1 MRWCRNAILMATP
14 WWMLNFSEENPD
26 GLSSWQPSFTIELAA
41 LPIVEGL
48 KNHKN
53 SRREIRWKHGHH
65 RNEYIHGQ
73 WCDDVMNLRFG
84 AKTSQTTEKQHDCQK
99 SNNRNMY
106 DTTFLHVYMVIRL
119 NFKLLFWSGW
129 GILDMVPRALSKG
142 CFQWHVVDVLW
153 LDFPAV
159 TCFGVLGFYVW
170 LFKFSV
176 LPGIQG
182 LVGFSV
188 NGSRFCRK
196 MQVSSDSWR
205 SLGFHVEPCWA
216 WVWPNGSSMYPQTL
230 LRLLCLGSL
239 LYGIPFCLL
248 YMYVLTRWGTYV

>member
-1 MRWCRNAILMATP
+1 MRWCRNAFLMATP

-26 GLSSWQPSFTIELAA
+26 GLSSWQPSLAIELAA

-48 KNHKN
+48 KNHKKKHKN
-53 SRREIRWKHGHH
+53 SRREIHH

-84 AKTSQTTEKQHDCQK
+84 AKTSQTTEKQHDGQK

-153 LDFPAV
+153 LDFPVV

-176 LPGIQG
+176 LPGSQG

-188 NGSRFCRK
+188 NGSRFCRECRYL
-196 MQVSSDSWR
+196 VTHE
-205 SLGFHVEPCWA
+205 G
-216 WVWPNGSSMYPQTL
+216 
-230 LRLLCLGSL
+230 
-239 LYGIPFCLL
+239 
-248 YMYVLTRWGTYV
+248 VLAFM